1 MMKATIKA
9 DMKPMRDALREY
21 MRYTR
26 RSLPEILQKQ
36 AAMLISGAKGVN
48 GLFQEARSHAFEVRN
63 DIRALLKGWRIKRPK
78 GGGKYSAIREIN
90 RRLQYAGLVQST
102 GWFNVRY
109 GRIIKDGAPRKLVS
123 VKNPRGIVIENLT
136 GRSPYI
142 ILRNR
147 TPNAGNYAEKT
158 GYVDRAVE
166 NRAKDLLVYVR
177 RKQEEAIAKAKM
189 NK

>member
-48 GLFQEARSHAFEVRN
+48 GLFQEARSHAYEVRN
-63 DIRALLKGWRIKRPK
+63 EIRALPKRLGWRIKRQS
-78 GGGKYSAIREIN
+78 GSAMSEIY
-90 RRLQYAGLVQST
+90 RRLQYAGWVQST

-109 GRIIKDGAPRKLVS
+109 GRIVKTGAPRKLVS
-123 VKNPRGIVIENLT
+123 VKNPRGVVIENLT
-136 GRSPYI
+136 GHSPYI

-147 TPNAGNYAEKT
+147 TPNAGNYAQKT
-158 GYVDRAVE
+158 GYVDRAVK
-166 NRAKDLLVYVR
+166 NRAEDLLVYVR

-189 NK
+189 NI